1 MGESRMTLA
10 MKRLKNIGWLALV
23 FTVAVLLYPL
33 SLNVAA
39 LHSDLVQMD
48 RKILDTKREISFLQ
62 AEIRTRASVAQLEQ
76 WNDLLYG
83 YQPPSAEQ
91 FIDGERG
98 LASLGGSA
106 PTVKPV
112 MVAVANVDG
121 AAPAGEVGEAGA
133 AASNIIGSSPAR
145 DKPAVE
151 RIEQKREDK
160 PEMRRVAVVDREI
173 AKPQLQPQ
181 AKPREAVSDTKPR
194 MSETKKPKVE
204 SRTERLA
211 KMDDKLLSDTVLRDI
226 EKTSAKE
233 RKRQ

>member
-1 MGESRMTLA
+1 MTLA

-62 AEIRTRASVAQLEQ
+62 AEIRTRASVTQLEQ

-98 LASLGGSA
+98 LASIGGSA

-112 MVAVANVDG
+112 MVAAANVDG
-121 AAPAGEVGEAGA
+121 AAPAGEIGAVGA
-133 AASNIIGSSPAR
+133 AASTITADAPAR
-145 DKPAVE
+145 EQPRADEE
-151 RIEQKREDK
+151 RKEIK
-160 PEMRRVAVVDREI
+160 RVAVVDREALKPE
-173 AKPQLQPQ
+173 AKPKSRD
-181 AKPREAVSDTKPR
+181 AGVDKPKPAAQI
-194 MSETKKPKVE
+194 TKPKVE

-211 KMDDKLLSDTVLRDI
+211 KMDGKLLSDTLMKDI
-226 EKTSAKE
+226 EKTAAKE
-233 RKRQ
+233 RRR